1 LQNNFDRFNNA
12 LYKEK
17 EMADFRRCMIVL
29 AALALMLGTAVT
41 ASAQQA
47 QPFTC
52 TSTATPLQM
61 RAEGITEKAGDFV
74 LACVGGNSPAE
85 NADVNFV
92 NIQIFLNTPT
102 VTSRI
107 LTTATNATEALLL
120 VDEPTE
126 AEQVICPVGT
136 NCNAVGDVRRV
147 VGVGGV
153 ATSPYKGG
161 KYNSWQGQLA
171 GPNSIVF
178 SGVPIAAPGT
188 AAGAIRTIRITNV
201 RADASAL
208 GVPPSG
214 SPYGVT
220 ESIATSNGSTLPITS
235 NTATQVVG
243 LVQRGL
249 IVTVGSPTTFQ
260 QCFSETHTASGSVT
274 LAKGFGAA
282 FKVHNIG
289 TTPATPN
296 AADPQDVPG
305 NIYNTEDFYYNP
317 TASGLAGAGR
327 ADFGTRFKVLFSS
340 INNGVTITVPVTLS
354 YCNTDAACTGEP
366 GGLTYPAAVANIG
379 PPTDGGLFAQLI
391 TSEAGPY
398 AAATSGAITADSS
411 GNGMAVYEVLQA
423 NTSDL
428 SEKLTVWFDV
438 TYVSNPGSNIPAL
451 GTSNVDASFAP
462 VSTIHTASP
471 NTVPIPRFIASPAS
485 AGHFTINKCA
495 THLLFPFVTSN
506 FGFDTGLAISNTSM
520 DPYTTSTQVGK
531 CTLHWYQGDSNPAD
545 LDMPS
550 TNLPCPVPTG
560 GDAASINPG
569 TTCTTTALTAVG
581 AFQGY
586 VIADCQFQYA
596 HGFAFVTK
604 VGATDVA
611 MGYLAL
617 VIPDPPRNPNPVSC
631 PAGGLGC
638 GAGSGEQLGQ

>member
-1 LQNNFDRFNNA
+1 
-12 LYKEK
+12 
-17 EMADFRRCMIVL
+17 MADFRRCMIVL

-41 ASAQQA
+41 ASAQQG

-74 LACVGGNSPAE
+74 LSCTGGTPIDPGGA
-85 NADVNFV
+85 VPFV

-126 AEQVICPVGT
+126 TEQVICAVGA
-136 NCNAVGDVRRV
+136 NCNAVGDPLRV
-147 VGVGGV
+147 VGQG
-153 ATSPYKGG
+153 AATTSPYKGG
-161 KYNSWQGQLA
+161 TYNSFQGQLA

-178 SGVPIAAPGT
+178 SGIPIAPPGT
-188 AAGAIRTIRITNV
+188 LGGTRIVRITNI

-249 IVTVGSPTTFQ
+249 IVTVASATTWQ
-260 QCFSETHTASGSVT
+260 QCFSVDHQVSGSVT

-282 FKVHNIG
+282 FKPRNIG
-289 TTPATPN
+289 TPSPALDP
-296 AADPQDVPG
+296 AAASPQDVPG
-305 NIYNTEDFYYNP
+305 AIYNTEDFYFNP
-317 TASGLAGAGR
+317 SASGLPGAGR
-327 ADFGTRFKVLFSS
+327 SDFGTRFKILFSS
-340 INNGVTITVPVTLS
+340 INNGVTITVPTSLAYDPSDGSTVL
-354 YCNTDAACTGEP
+354 NGAAPITVDS
-366 GGLTYPAAVANIG
+366 LYVR
-379 PPTDGGLFAQLI
+379 LI
-391 TSEAGPY
+391 TSEAGAY
-398 AAATSGAITADSS
+398 VAASSGDIVADSS

-428 SEKLTVWFDV
+428 SEKLTVPFQI
-438 TYVSNPGSNIPAL
+438 TYTSNPGANIPAL

-462 VSTIHTASP
+462 VSTVHTAAP

-495 THLLFPFVTSN
+495 THLLFPFVTSQA
-506 FGFDTGLAISNTSM
+506 GFDTGLAISNTSM
-520 DPYTTSTQVGK
+520 DPYTTSTQAGL
-531 CTLHWYQGDSNPAD
+531 CTLHWYQGDNNPAD
-545 LDMPS
+545 TEMPS
-550 TNLPCPVPTG
+550 ANIPCPVPTG
-560 GDAASINPG
+560 GDSASINPG
-569 TTCTTTALTAVG
+569 TTCATTALNAVG

-596 HGFAFVTK
+596 HGFSFVTK
-604 VGATDVA
+604 VGATDIA

-617 VIPDPPRNPNPVSC
+617 VIPDPPRSPNPVSC
-631 PAGGLGC
+631 PAGTVSGPAGC
-638 GAGSGEQLGQ
+638 GGGSGEQLAQ

>member
-1 LQNNFDRFNNA
+1 
-12 LYKEK
+12 
-17 EMADFRRCMIVL
+17 MADFRRCMIVL

-74 LACVGGNSPAE
+74 LSCTGGTSLDPGAT
-85 NADVNFV
+85 VPFV

-107 LTTATNATEALLL
+107 LTSTNNATEALLL

-126 AEQVICPVGT
+126 LEQVICVVGA
-136 NCNAVGDVRRV
+136 NCNAAGDPNRV
-147 VGVGGV
+147 VGTGAGP
-153 ATSPYKGG
+153 SPYKGG
-161 KYNSWQGQLA
+161 TYNSFQGQLA

-178 SGVPIAAPGT
+178 SGIPIAPPGT
-188 AAGAIRTIRITNV
+188 GGGTRIIRITNV

-249 IVTVGSPTTFQ
+249 IVTVGSPSTFQ
-260 QCFSETHTASGSVT
+260 QCFSETNTASGSVT

-289 TTPATPN
+289 TTPATPLAN
-296 AADPQDVPG
+296 DPQDVPG

-317 TASGLAGAGR
+317 TGTGLAGAGR

-354 YCNTDAACTGEP
+354 YCNSAAVCPGVP
-366 GGLTYPAAVANIG
+366 GGLTYPTSVANIG
-379 PPTDGGLFAQLI
+379 APTDGGLFAQLV

-398 AAATSGAITADSS
+398 VAATSGTIVADSS
-411 GNGMAVYEVLQA
+411 GNGTAVYEVLQA

-428 SEKLTVWFDV
+428 SEKLTVWFDI

-462 VSTIHTASP
+462 VSTIHTAAP

-485 AGHFTINKCA
+485 AAHFTINKCA
-495 THLLFPFVTSN
+495 THLLFPFVTSQA
-506 FGFDTGLAISNTSM
+506 GFDTGLAISNTSQ
-520 DPYTTSTQVGK
+520 DPYTTSTQVGS
-531 CTLHWYQGDSNPAD
+531 CTLHWYQGDNNPAD
-545 LDMPS
+545 TVMPS
-550 TNLPCPVPTG
+550 ANIPCPVPTG
-560 GDAASINPG
+560 GDSASINPG
-569 TTCTTTALTAVG
+569 TTCTTTALTAVST
-581 AFQGY
+581 FQGY

-604 VGATDVA
+604 VGATDIA

-631 PAGGLGC
+631 PSGGVGC
-638 GAGSGEQLGQ
+638 GAGSGEQLAQ